1 MNIPDELGS
10 ELEKELRYISDRIIG
25 EDDLKRK
32 VFFFSA
38 SSNVIRRIMSTY
50 FDPQLA
56 LMDMVFDVSC
66 NTISERVENLTAE
79 KDTTVELI
87 DGFFEKLAESLTDLA
102 DCIHAGKDSYK
113 ILEKIATQALTT
125 TGAGYY
131 LYTKGIIKV

>member
-1 MNIPDELGS
+1 MRIPDELSS

-38 SSNVIRRIMSTY
+38 SSNAVRSVMGTHY
-50 FDPQLA
+50 DPQLA
-56 LMDMVFDVSC
+56 LMDMVLYVSC
-66 NTISERVENLTAE
+66 STISERIENFISE
-79 KDTTVELI
+79 KDKTIELV
-87 DGFFEKLAESLTDLA
+87 DGFFEKLGECLTDLA
-102 DCIHAGKDSYK
+102 DCIHAGKDTYK
-113 ILEKIATQALTT
+113 ILEKIAALALTT